1 MTNTASIPVI
11 TPGRPNW
18 SGSFSG
24 RVALVTGASRG
35 IGAAI
40 AGALA
45 AAGASVVLAARDEA
59 ALAAQVID
67 IRAHGGVA
75 VALVADVT
83 SEQSVRG
90 LLAEVRRRVGRLDI
104 AVNNAASGGHLPTPL
119 GDWTNAEFDSSIDST
134 LRGTFLSLKYEL
146 ELMLEHEGGGAI
158 VNLSSTAGEQGV
170 AGLAGYVA
178 SKFGIGGLTRVAAL
192 DYAAAGI
199 RVNAIAPGPILTER
213 LTSAGDEA
221 LANVAA
227 GVPLGR
233 VGTARDI
240 ADAAVW
246 LCSDAASFVTGT
258 VLAVDGGRLA
268 GTPALRTAAR
278 AGVAPVAPA
287 HAGPADPPSAAPS
300 SGTSAATTAEPA

>member
-1 MTNTASIPVI
+1 MTNTASTPIV

-18 SGSFSG
+18 SGAFSG
-24 RVALVTGASRG
+24 KVALVTGASRG

-59 ALAAQVID
+59 ALASQVID

-104 AVNNAASGGHLPTPL
+104 AVNNAAGGGHLPTPL

-146 ELMLEHEGGGAI
+146 ELMLEREGGGAI

-178 SKFGIGGLTRVAAL
+178 SKFGIGGLTKVAAL

-199 RVNAIAPGPILTER
+199 RVNAIAPGPILTDR
-213 LTSAGDEA
+213 LASASDEA

-227 GVPLGR
+227 AVPLGR
-233 VGTARDI
+233 VGTARDV

-258 VLAVDGGRLA
+258 VLSVDGGRLA
-268 GTPALRTAAR
+268 GTPAFKTTARTGMASPPA
-278 AGVAPVAPA
+278 APA
-287 HAGPADPPSAAPS
+287 TPPTAMPA
-300 SGTSAATTAEPA
+300 